1 MIKEN
6 TGKVYDI
13 VGKKKLFL
21 SISAILVLISIIS
34 TFFGL
39 KVAIEF
45 KGGTMISYSY
55 INEIDSKEV
64 QSRIEEI
71 LNNKVLLQ
79 QGDLFNSDRKN
90 ITVTLV
96 STDGISSDLQ
106 NNLTSVLKEQFSEN
120 DIQILDSNDVSPSS
134 GREFFIK
141 CLVAVAFSA
150 LILILYIAFR
160 FKRISGWSAGV
171 FAVLALLHD
180 IIITYGGFVILGFE
194 INSNFMAVILTIL
207 GYSINDTIV
216 VYDRIRENKH
226 LMGQSTPLDKLVN
239 TSVSQSFARS
249 INTSLTTIASM
260 AVISVV
266 AYIYGVNSILSFS
279 VPLLIGMTVGT
290 YSSLFFAPVLWVSWQ
305 TRKGKKDN

>member
-6 TGKVYDI
+6 TTKIYDI
-13 VGKKKLFL
+13 IGKKKIFFTIS
-21 SISAILVLISIIS
+21 SILILISIIS

-55 INEIDSKEV
+55 INEIDSNEA
-64 QSRIEEI
+64 QSRIEEV
-71 LNNKVLLQ
+71 LNNKILLQ

-90 ITVTLV
+90 LTITLV

-106 NNLTSVLKEQFSEN
+106 NNLTSALKEQFSDN

-150 LILILYIAFR
+150 LVLVIYISFR
-160 FKRISGWSAGV
+160 FKRISGWSAGI
-171 FAVLALLHD
+171 FAVIALIHD
-180 IIITYGGFVILGFE
+180 ITIAYGGFVILGFE

-226 LMGQSTPLDKLVN
+226 LMGQSTPLYKLVN
-239 TSVSQSFARS
+239 TSISQSFSRA

-260 AVISVV
+260 AVISIV
-266 AYIYGVNSILSFS
+266 AFVYQVNSILSFS
-279 VPLLIGMTVGT
+279 VPLLIGMIIGT
-290 YSSLFFAPVLWVSWQ
+290 YSSLFLAPLLWVTWQ

>member
-96 STDGISSDLQ
+96 STDEISSDLQ
-106 NNLTSVLKEQFSEN
+106 NNLTSALKEQFSDN

-150 LILILYIAFR
+150 LVLILYISFR

-171 FAVLALLHD
+171 FAVVALLHD
-180 IIITYGGFVILGFE
+180 IIITYGGFVLLGFE

-249 INTSLTTIASM
+249 INTSLTTITSM
-260 AVISVV
+260 AVISIV

-279 VPLLIGMTVGT
+279 VPLLIGMAIGT

>member
-6 TGKVYDI
+6 TTKIYDI
-13 VGKKKLFL
+13 IGKKKVFFTIS
-21 SISAILVLISIIS
+21 SILILISIIS

-55 INEIDSKEV
+55 INEIDSNEA
-64 QSRIEEI
+64 QSRIEEV
-71 LNNKVLLQ
+71 LNNKILLQ

-90 ITVTLV
+90 LTITLV

-106 NNLTSVLKEQFSEN
+106 NNLTSALKEQFSDN

-150 LILILYIAFR
+150 LVLVIYISFR
-160 FKRISGWSAGV
+160 FKRISGWSAGI
-171 FAVLALLHD
+171 FAVIALIHD
-180 IIITYGGFVILGFE
+180 ITIAYGGFVILGFE

-226 LMGQSTPLDKLVN
+226 LMGQSTPLYKLVN
-239 TSVSQSFARS
+239 TSISQSFSRA

-260 AVISVV
+260 AVISIV
-266 AYIYGVNSILSFS
+266 AFVYQVNSILSFS
-279 VPLLIGMTVGT
+279 VPLLIGMIIGT
-290 YSSLFFAPVLWVSWQ
+290 YSSLFLAPLLWVTWQ

>member
-6 TGKVYDI
+6 TVKIYDI
-13 VGKKKLFL
+13 IGKKKIFL
-21 SISAILVLISIIS
+21 TISSILILISIIS

-55 INEIDSKEV
+55 INEIDSKEA
-64 QSRIEEI
+64 QSRIEEV
-71 LNNKVLLQ
+71 LNNKILLQ

-90 ITVTLV
+90 LTITLV

-106 NNLTSVLKEQFSEN
+106 NNLTSALKEQFSEN

-180 IIITYGGFVILGFE
+180 IIITYGGFVLLGFE

>member
-6 TGKVYDI
+6 TTKIYDI
-13 VGKKKLFL
+13 LGKKKIFFTFS
-21 SISAILVLISIIS
+21 SILILISIIS

-55 INEIDSKEV
+55 INEIDSKEA
-64 QSRIEEI
+64 QSRIEEV
-71 LNNKVLLQ
+71 LNNKIILQ

-90 ITVTLV
+90 LTITLV

-106 NNLTSVLKEQFSEN
+106 NNLTSALKEQFSDN

-150 LILILYIAFR
+150 LVLVIYISFR
-160 FKRISGWSAGV
+160 FKRISGWSAGI
-171 FAVLALLHD
+171 FAVIALIHD
-180 IIITYGGFVILGFE
+180 ITIAYGGFVILGFE

-239 TSVSQSFARS
+239 TSISQSFSRA

-260 AVISVV
+260 AVISIV
-266 AYIYGVNSILSFS
+266 AFIYKVNSILSFS
-279 VPLLIGMTVGT
+279 VPLLIGMIIGT
-290 YSSLFFAPVLWVSWQ
+290 YSSLFLAPLLWVTWQ

>member
-6 TGKVYDI
+6 TVKIYDI
-13 VGKKKLFL
+13 IGKKKIFL
-21 SISAILVLISIIS
+21 TISSILILISIIS

-55 INEIDSKEV
+55 INEIDSKEA
-64 QSRIEEI
+64 QSRIEEV
-71 LNNKVLLQ
+71 LNNKILLQ

-90 ITVTLV
+90 LTITLV

-106 NNLTSVLKEQFSEN
+106 NNLTSALKEQFSEN

-180 IIITYGGFVILGFE
+180 IIITYGGFVLLGFE

-266 AYIYGVNSILSFS
+266 AYIYGINSILSFS